1 MRLEGQ
7 RGLDDVGGA
16 DHPAHSPAGHRV
28 GLGHAVE
35 DDGLVGQLGHQLD
48 DVRALSV
55 LVQQV
60 LVDLIRDDPDAV
72 LECPLADRRQLGG
85 GVDAA
90 RRVRRRAHEQHLR
103 ALGACGLQ
111 LLDAHLVVL
120 VRAREN
126 LDGGRAGELDDLGV
140 GGPVRGR
147 QDRLVAG
154 AQQGG
159 ERLEHGLLA
168 AVGDDDVCGGDLVAG
183 VAQGLGGDGFTQRGQ
198 AGGGRVAVHRG
209 VARGLHGGLDNVVGR
224 GEVGLAGTE
233 ADHRAT
239 GGLEGLGL
247 RVHGQGR
254 GRGDGVETIRD
265 TGARSIGHPS
275 MVPRRACVRRGAHAM
290 CAWSTSHSRGR
301 GWYFAALDSLAGFS
315 VGQKAALSTNVR
327 QAGFPA

>member
-48 DVRALSV
+48 DVRGLRV

-60 LVDLIRDDPDAV
+60 LVDLIGDDPDAV
-72 LECPLADRRQLGG
+72 LEGPLADRGQLLGR
-85 GVDAA
+85 VDAA
-90 RRVRRRAHEQHLR
+90 RRVGRRAHEEDLR
-103 ALGACGLQ
+103 ARRARGLE
-111 LLDAHLVVL
+111 LLDGHLVVL
-120 VRAREN
+120 VGAGEH

-140 GGPVRGR
+140 RGPVRGR

-154 AQQGG
+154 AQQRG
-159 ERLEHGLLA
+159 ECLEDGLLA
-168 AVGDDDVCGGDLVAG
+168 AVGDDDVGGGDLVAG
-183 VAQGLGGDGFTQRGQ
+183 VAQGLFRDGLAQRRE

-209 VARGLHGGLDNVVGR
+209 VARGLDGGLDNVVGR
-224 GEVGLAGTE
+224 GEVGFAGAE
-233 ADHRAT
+233 ADHRAA

-254 GRGDGVETIRD
+254 GRRDGVETIRD

-275 MVPRRACVRRGAHAM
+275 MVPRRARVWRRAHTIR
-290 CAWSTSHSRGR
+290 AWATSHLRGR
-301 GWYFAALDSLAGFS
+301 GWYYAACDPPARIS
-315 VGQKAALSTNVR
+315 VGQSAALSTNVR

>member
-1 MRLEGQ
+1 MLEG
-7 RGLDDVGGA
+7 
-16 DHPAHSPAGHRV
+16 
-28 GLGHAVE
+28 
-35 DDGLVGQLGHQLD
+35 
-48 DVRALSV
+48 
-55 LVQQV
+55 
-60 LVDLIRDDPDAV
+60 
-72 LECPLADRRQLGG
+72 PLADRGQLLGR
-85 GVDAA
+85 VDAA
-90 RRVRRRAHEQHLR
+90 RRVGRRAHEEDLR
-103 ALGACGLQ
+103 ARCARGLE
-111 LLDAHLVVL
+111 LLDGHLVVL
-120 VRAREN
+120 VGAREH

-275 MVPRRACVRRGAHAM
+275 MVPRRARVWRGAHRM
-290 CAWSTSHSRGR
+290 HAWATSHLRGR
-301 GWYFAALDSLAGFS
+301 GWYCAACDPPTRIS
-315 VGQKAALSTNVR
+315 VGQSAALSTNVR